1 MKNRIDLLEGVVDA
15 VGSRFERD
23 AARIVA
29 EGAGGPPG
37 VTSLSKRAA
46 TMDIMAGGSGR
57 GEGRLFELVEDYGD
71 AESKALMNQRRA
83 QLNQSPAVQ
92 AGLSARNMEARA
104 AVRRGVGGED
114 LYRERLGFV
123 NDELARRS
131 QLPISANYQP
141 STLPSSVGGTPMPS
155 PGNRAPAPIAPGR
168 AIYQTPEGGIFDTP
182 VNDTIKTIKKK
193 STQKSNQA
201 TAGSE
206 VGSKQAADITGYAG
220 SMMGG
225 LAAVG
230 VGAGVGGVTS
240 YATGGEFGKGAV
252 AGGMV
257 AGGAYLGMSTMAT
270 NSKAINA
277 AVAQG
282 GEGFGAGVM
291 GAMQGANQ
299 VIGGASVAARRAALM
314 GGAGL
319 AGLTFGGN
327 RRSHRRGFNQSR
339 GSRI

>member
-1 MKNRIDLLEGVVDA
+1 MSANLIRL
-15 VGSRFERD
+15 
-23 AARIVA
+23 ARTA
-29 EGAGGPPG
+29 GMSADELGA
-37 VTSLSKRAA
+37 SL
-46 TMDIMAGGSGR
+46 
-57 GEGRLFELVEDYGD
+57 GRLGI
-71 AESKALMNQRRA
+71 RP
-83 QLNQSPAVQ
+83 PAVQ
-92 AGLSARNMEARA
+92 AGMHP
-104 AVRRGVGGED
+104 RGLGPRQITGLMND
-114 LYRERLGFV
+114 LNVPRSQQSLVMQTLEGRSGPISGADV
-123 NDELARRS
+123 NDALFATMSPAKAGAGASRAGAGMPVPRDPNDGMLVPKVSKPGELVPYSKYSEDA
-131 QLPISANYQP
+131 LANKGPVLTGLERYAAEDGMLVP
-141 STLPSSVGGTPMPS
+141 KVSSKDGMLVPKVS
-155 PGNRAPAPIAPGR
+155 S
-168 AIYQTPEGGIFDTP
+168 
-182 VNDTIKTIKKK
+182 K
-193 STQKSNQA
+193 STATQGSNQA
-201 TAGSE
+201 TASSK
-206 VGSKQAADITGYAG
+206 VGSTAAADITGYAG
-220 SMMGG
+220 STMGG

-257 AGGAYLGMSTMAT
+257 AGGAYLGMSAMAT

-277 AVAQG
+277 AVAKG

-299 VIGGASVAARRAALM
+299 VIGSASVAGRRAALM

>member
-1 MKNRIDLLEGVVDA
+1 MVKARYNQQGMTRIGLAPEALTLDPRELFGLSKQLKATGHSPLQNLGVQIGDHLTGRNVGLERLLYSSVAQPSSTDPVKRVIMGGQKGA
-15 VGSRFERD
+15 RQQAASARSRIAS
-23 AARIVA
+23 AAGA
-29 EGAGGPPG
+29 PTEGA
-37 VTSLSKRAA
+37 A
-46 TMDIMAGGSGR
+46 
-57 GEGRLFELVEDYGD
+57 F
-71 AESKALMNQRRA
+71 
-83 QLNQSPAVQ
+83 SP
-92 AGLSARNMEARA
+92 
-104 AVRRGVGGED
+104 D
-114 LYRERLGFV
+114 
-123 NDELARRS
+123 
-131 QLPISANYQP
+131 
-141 STLPSSVGGTPMPS
+141 
-155 PGNRAPAPIAPGR
+155 IAPGR
-168 AIYQTPEGGIFDTP
+168 VQQGPTSFPLARTESYNPAGTTAMVPVSPGAVAGTPKLSAVTP
-182 VNDTIKTIKKK
+182 ASK
-193 STQKSNQA
+193 STTTSPTNKA
-201 TAGSE
+201 AAGSE

-277 AVAQG
+277 AVAKG

-299 VIGGASVAARRAALM
+299 VIGSASVAGRRAALM

>member
-1 MKNRIDLLEGVVDA
+1 MSADFIRLANKGGMSIDELAGSLGRMAPGRKAHIDA
-15 VGSRFERD
+15 QAI
-23 AARIVA
+23 AAR
-29 EGAGGPPG
+29 
-37 VTSLSKRAA
+37 KAA
-46 TMDIMAGGSGR
+46 TRDNFSPGLKIATMSPEELSESAVRGSTPYQR
-57 GEGRLFELVEDYGD
+57 FMLN
-71 AESKALMNQRRA
+71 AEKRNVIADERAL
-83 QLNQSPAVQ
+83 Q
-92 AGLSARNMEARA
+92 AGLFQMEIKTNPEMQAVQRNLAQKEM
-104 AVRRGVGGED
+104 AVQLGGRNQSNVPLQQLQEK
-114 LYRERLGFV
+114 L
-123 NDELARRS
+123 RRS
-131 QLPISANYQP
+131 NVANGGSVTVTPRSSQGSATQVA
-141 STLPSSVGGTPMPS
+141 SS
-155 PGNRAPAPIAPGR
+155 PAS
-168 AIYQTPEGGIFDTP
+168 
-182 VNDTIKTIKKK
+182 K
-193 STQKSNQA
+193 STTSSPANKA
-201 TAGSE
+201 AAGSE

-277 AVAQG
+277 AVAKG

-299 VIGGASVAARRAALM
+299 VIGGASVAGRRAALM

>member
-1 MKNRIDLLEGVVDA
+1 MDFILRAALAKKAGMTVAEYSRLATPEAAAKVGMTVAEYSKGVTPRAAASASHVSVLKKLAGGGLEVRIPSNNPLQQHLAGMEGRSVGPESLLRQAIAGGNRGPVRPPMRGVKQSNTNLDLARQRILEDLP
-15 VGSRFERD
+15 GSRNPAYD
-23 AARIVA
+23 PATKTYATVADHYAAKGTELQKGRFVR
-29 EGAGGPPG
+29 GTPP
-37 VTSLSKRAA
+37 
-46 TMDIMAGGSGR
+46 
-57 GEGRLFELVEDYGD
+57 
-71 AESKALMNQRRA
+71 
-83 QLNQSPAVQ
+83 
-92 AGLSARNMEARA
+92 ARA
-104 AVRRGVGGED
+104 KA
-114 LYRERLGFV
+114 
-123 NDELARRS
+123 
-131 QLPISANYQP
+131 
-141 STLPSSVGGTPMPS
+141 SV
-155 PGNRAPAPIAPGR
+155 APE
-168 AIYQTPEGGIFDTP
+168 T
-182 VNDTIKTIKKK
+182 K
-193 STQKSNQA
+193 STTTSPTNKA
-201 TAGSE
+201 AAGSE

-270 NSKAINA
+270 NAKAINA
-277 AVAQG
+277 AAG

-299 VIGGASVAARRAALM
+299 VIGGASVAGRRAALM

>member
-1 MKNRIDLLEGVVDA
+1 M
-15 VGSRFERD
+15 SRALDFIEM
-23 AARIVA
+23 AALAQRAGMEVA
-29 EGAGGPPG
+29 EYSRLATPRAAASASHASVLKKLAGGGPG
-37 VTSLSKRAA
+37 SLSGYAQQLDR
-46 TMDIMAGGSGR
+46 AGGGTGR
-57 GEGRLFELVEDYGD
+57 GDARLIDVVSAFGDEASANQIRMNGGAALVDPTPMGRVGQRTVHSNQYSVDPRSLDRTVMPSDYSFGFTGSSQQASASLNVGGLSQPKQVGTPLAVQVSEAQGPIPVKVTQPKAKAAVESNKPV
-71 AESKALMNQRRA
+71 AES
-83 QLNQSPAVQ
+83 
-92 AGLSARNMEARA
+92 
-104 AVRRGVGGED
+104 
-114 LYRERLGFV
+114 
-123 NDELARRS
+123 
-131 QLPISANYQP
+131 
-141 STLPSSVGGTPMPS
+141 T
-155 PGNRAPAPIAPGR
+155 
-168 AIYQTPEGGIFDTP
+168 
-182 VNDTIKTIKKK
+182 
-193 STQKSNQA
+193 
-201 TAGSE
+201 

-225 LAAVG
+225 VSA
-230 VGAGVGGVTS
+230 VGAGAVVGGVTS
-240 YATGGEFGKGAV
+240 YATGGEFGQGAV

-257 AGGAYLGMSTMAT
+257 VGGAYLGMSTMAS

-277 AVAQG
+277 AVTKG